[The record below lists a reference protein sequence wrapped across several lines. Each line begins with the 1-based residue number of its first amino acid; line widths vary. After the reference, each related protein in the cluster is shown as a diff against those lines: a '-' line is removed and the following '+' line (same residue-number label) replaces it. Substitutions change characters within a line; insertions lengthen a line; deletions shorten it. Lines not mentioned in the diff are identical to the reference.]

1 MRFELLMIAGV
12 LGIWLTVA
20 GCGTP
25 SYTSAMRTNFQEDA
39 RLELKCIRNL
49 DRRAGD
55 FRKEAEEL
63 YRDGWRL
70 AYMSEYTSSKKAKFS
85 ILTCFERRRD

>member
-1 MRFELLMIAGV
+1 MIVGV

-25 SYTSAMRTNFQEDA
+25 TYTSAMRTNFEDDTP
-39 RLELKCIRNL
+39 LELTCIRNL
-49 DRRAGD
+49 DKRAGD
-55 FRKEAEEL
+55 FRKEAEDL
-63 YRDGWRL
+63 YSDGWRL

-85 ILTCFERRRD
+85 LLACFERPQD